1 MDGLKLIQCV
11 FTPQRNEWIEKLH
24 ELVNEEEVERDR
36 NRLKRI
42 RMVVINLPAGLIEYA
57 ASYNEN
63 VNDDTNDLSHLILSN
78 GGWKELNKVTTKE
91 LQCELK
97 NALGKVSSQNFN
109 AKLDIES
116 FDKHSITRVRSQCK
130 NVKLRHIFYRLVS
143 RDFFTKEKMFKYK
156 MCDNNLCVRCGEVE
170 TYKHLLWGCIESR
183 KIWQLYNQFM
193 IQFGYHSTGVF
204 DYSEIFV
211 IESTGLISK
220 LKIRVIQE
228 MIQIVR
234 PSGWTI
240 ENIKNILDGL
250 DQMEKYN
257 ARVAGR

>member
-1 MDGLKLIQCV
+1 MVTITYVSD
-11 FTPQRNEWIEKLH
+11 
-24 ELVNEEEVERDR
+24 VE
-36 NRLKRI
+36 
-42 RMVVINLPAGLIEYA
+42 
-57 ASYNEN
+57 S
-63 VNDDTNDLSHLILSN
+63 
-78 GGWKELNKVTTKE
+78 
-91 LQCELK
+91 
-97 NALGKVSSQNFN
+97 
-109 AKLDIES
+109 
-116 FDKHSITRVRSQCK
+116 
-130 NVKLRHIFYRLVS
+130 
-143 RDFFTKEKMFKYK
+143 
-156 MCDNNLCVRCGEVE
+156 
-170 TYKHLLWGCIESR
+170 YKHLLWGCIESR